1 MKNILKIIM
10 NDNIQIFSN
19 VVAVV
24 VVIGL
29 CILPSL
35 YAWFNIN
42 SNWDPYAEDA
52 TSNLKIAVYSNDKGV
67 EIKDSTLVIGDSVID
82 ALKNNH
88 VIGWCFPEDERTAV
102 NGVYSGEYYAALVIP
117 EDFTQ
122 SIVAILDGETS
133 GGKII
138 YYSNEKKNAIATKIT
153 SKAKNAVESQ
163 VNSEVFGT
171 ITEVVCEVG
180 EKLEK
185 MDENGGY
192 ESKTPDIIR
201 VLKQDIQNN
210 INMLASLK
218 QASDAAESTLSTLST
233 LAPKMV
239 KDINEDL
246 SLLSASSVP
255 LSSVQAVGVRLEDY
269 VDLLNRGGANL
280 TETED
285 MLKDLK
291 KLVSKAEADLLGLAD
306 SEEADSFIRILE
318 HEPEKVGAYF
328 SSFVHL
334 KTIPVYKTENYG
346 SAMAPF
352 YTVLALWVGSLILVA
367 IIHTRVKPTAN
378 MYELKPYQEYFGRLF
393 FFLVLG
399 QIQTLICVL
408 GDLFFLNIQCKH
420 PFLFWFGSAMT
431 SLTFTILIFSLTFA
445 FGNIGEAIAV
455 VIMVIQV
462 AGAGGTFP
470 KEVLPMVYQKI
481 YDFLPFPYCMNALR
495 ECVSGFYK
503 NDYWTYI
510 GYLVIFIVVS
520 IFIGLVV
527 RIPFIGLNERI
538 EKSKE
543 NTDLMV

>member
-1 MKNILKIIM
+1 
-10 NDNIQIFSN
+10 
-19 VVAVV
+19 
-24 VVIGL
+24 
-29 CILPSL
+29 
-35 YAWFNIN
+35 
-42 SNWDPYAEDA
+42 
-52 TSNLKIAVYSNDKGV
+52 
-67 EIKDSTLVIGDSVID
+67 
-82 ALKNNH
+82 
-88 VIGWCFPEDERTAV
+88 
-102 NGVYSGEYYAALVIP
+102 
-117 EDFTQ
+117 
-122 SIVAILDGETS
+122 
-133 GGKII
+133 
-138 YYSNEKKNAIATKIT
+138 
-153 SKAKNAVESQ
+153 
-163 VNSEVFGT
+163 
-171 ITEVVCEVG
+171 
-180 EKLEK
+180 
-185 MDENGGY
+185 
-192 ESKTPDIIR
+192 
-201 VLKQDIQNN
+201 
-210 INMLASLK
+210 
-218 QASDAAESTLSTLST
+218 
-233 LAPKMV
+233 
-239 KDINEDL
+239 
-246 SLLSASSVP
+246 
-255 LSSVQAVGVRLEDY
+255 
-269 VDLLNRGGANL
+269 
-280 TETED
+280 
-285 MLKDLK
+285 
-291 KLVSKAEADLLGLAD
+291 
-306 SEEADSFIRILE
+306 
-318 HEPEKVGAYF
+318 
-328 SSFVHL
+328 
-334 KTIPVYKTENYG
+334 
-346 SAMAPF
+346 
-352 YTVLALWVGSLILVA
+352 
-367 IIHTRVKPTAN
+367 

>member
-19 VVAVV
+19 VVAMVI
-24 VVIGL
+24 VIGL

-42 SNWDPYAEDA
+42 SNWDPYSEDA
-52 TSNLKIAVYSNDKGV
+52 TSNLKIAVFSNDEGV
-67 EIKDSTLVIGDSVID
+67 EIKDSTLVIGDSVIS
-82 ALKNNH
+82 ALQNNH
-88 VIGWCFPEDERTAV
+88 VIGWCFPEDERTAI
-102 NGVYSGEYYAALVIP
+102 NGVYSGEYYAALIIP
-117 EDFTQ
+117 EDFTS
-122 SIVAILDGETS
+122 SIASVLDGDTS
-133 GGKII
+133 GGRII

-171 ITEVVCEVG
+171 ITKVVCEVG
-180 EKLEK
+180 ERLQKL
-185 MDENGGY
+185 DDDSSY
-192 ESKTPDIIR
+192 EQETKNIIR

-210 INMLASLK
+210 INMIDSLK
-218 QASDAAESTLSTLST
+218 QASDAAQSTLSTLST

-246 SLLSASSVP
+246 TLLSASSVP
-255 LSSVQAVGVRLEDY
+255 LSSVQAAGVRLEDY
-269 VDLLNRGGANL
+269 VDLLDRGGANL
-280 TETED
+280 SETED

-291 KLVSKAEADLLGLAD
+291 KLVSKAESDLLGLKD
-306 SEEADSFIRILE
+306 SEEADSFIHILE
-318 HEPEKVGAYF
+318 NEPEKVGAYF
-328 SSFVHL
+328 SSFVNL

-378 MYELKPYQEYFGRLF
+378 MYELKPHQEYFGRLF

-455 VIMVIQV
+455 IIMVIQV

-470 KEVLPMVYQKI
+470 KEVLPAVYQKI

-503 NDYWTYI
+503 NDYWMYI
-510 GYLVIFIVVS
+510 GYLVIFILVS
-520 IFIGLVV
+520 LFIGLVV
-527 RIPFIGLNERI
+527 RIPFIGLNEII

-543 NTDLMV
+543 KTDLMV